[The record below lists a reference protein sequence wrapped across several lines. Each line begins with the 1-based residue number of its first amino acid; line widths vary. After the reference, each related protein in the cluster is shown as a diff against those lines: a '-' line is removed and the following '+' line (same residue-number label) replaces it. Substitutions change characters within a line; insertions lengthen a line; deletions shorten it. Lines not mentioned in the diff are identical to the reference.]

1 MFQKTVN
8 KTLKKDAFKVS
19 EAKGKFKYSGFEGNA
34 YVHYLTNSSKT
45 ETPTNVL
52 KAVLYTIADHGTADW
67 NFPFIIPFK
76 DPRKLPASLKK
87 KMVSSLDKIMMG
99 LIENNCM
106 DYHILGIPF
115 NKYPID
121 MIVESIME
129 VYPVLYFNKELTQEE
144 LKKLASISPKRTIV
158 VDNKS
163 SVDYIHLKNIEN
175 VMTFPKNA
183 KGLVD
188 LFLTIGKIPPIKDQK
203 VLDKLASILKCK

>member
-8 KTLKKDAFKVS
+8 KALKKDAFKVS

-34 YVHYLTNSSKT
+34 YVDYLTNSSKT
-45 ETPTNVL
+45 ESPTNVL
-52 KAVLYTIADHGTADW
+52 KAVLYTIADHGTGDW

-76 DPRKLPASLKK
+76 DPRKLPPSLKK

-129 VYPVLYFNKELTQEE
+129 VYPVLYFNKELTKEE

-163 SVDYIHLKNIEN
+163 SVYYIHLKNIEN